1 MMPNKVRAFC
11 HFGKWH
17 DIEVEDDVTAYF
29 EYPNGATGVFI
40 TTTADAPGSN
50 RFEIVGDGGELIFDN
65 DKLVYKKL
73 KQNEREFNRTW
84 TKGFGAPEWEK
95 IDVEVEDDG
104 VEQHVRVLGNVADA
118 VLGIAPQFIDGK
130 EGIRGVELADAML
143 LSTWLDK
150 TVDLPFDDDLYFE
163 ELSKR
168 VATSRLKTG
177 KEAVLDTAG
186 SYGDKK

>member
-1 MMPNKVRAFC
+1 M
-11 HFGKWH
+11 
-17 DIEVEDDVTAYF
+17 
-29 EYPNGATGVFI
+29 
-40 TTTADAPGSN
+40 
-50 RFEIVGDGGELIFDN
+50 
-65 DKLVYKKL
+65 
-73 KQNEREFNRTW
+73 
-84 TKGFGAPEWEK
+84 
-95 IDVEVEDDG
+95 
-104 VEQHVRVLGNVADA
+104 EQHVRVLGNVADA